1 MKDDG
6 LEPLFER
13 ARGARMPPVTPLPA
27 GFAERVAARYR
38 FEMHRERTAARASIM
53 SISAAL
59 TIFAAI
65 VSLNFNAITS
75 LGADDQDP
83 VDDVAQAQVLWDSA
97 GN

>member
-13 ARGARMPPVTPLPA
+13 ARGAQMHPAAPLPP

-38 FEMHRERTAARASIM
+38 FEMYRERTAARACIL
-53 SISAAL
+53 SISGAL
-59 TIFAAI
+59 VIFAAI

>member
-6 LEPLFER
+6 LEHLFER
-13 ARGARMPPVTPLPA
+13 ARGAHTPPITPPPP
-27 GFAERVAARYR
+27 GFADRIAARYQ
-38 FEMHRERTAARASIM
+38 FEMRRERTAARASVL

-59 TIFAAI
+59 IVFGAI
-65 VSLNFNAITS
+65 VGFNFNAITS

-83 VDDVAQAQVLWDSA
+83 VDDVAQVLWDSA

>member
-6 LEPLFER
+6 LESLFER
-13 ARGARMPPVTPLPA
+13 ARGAQVPPIAPLPA
-27 GFAERVAARYR
+27 GFADRVAARYQ
-38 FEMHRERTAARASIM
+38 FEVRRERTAARASLL
-53 SISAAL
+53 SVSAAL
-59 TIFAAI
+59 VIFAAI

-83 VDDVAQAQVLWDSA
+83 VDDMAQAQVLWDSA